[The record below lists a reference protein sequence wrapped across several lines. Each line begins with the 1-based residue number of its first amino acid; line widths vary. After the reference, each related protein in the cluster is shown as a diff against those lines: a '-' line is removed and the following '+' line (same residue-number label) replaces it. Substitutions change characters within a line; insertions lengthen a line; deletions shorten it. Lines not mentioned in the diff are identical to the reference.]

1 MGPPFSVDI
10 TSPNFEP
17 VGMYTHATDAGWISR
32 THRAIKPFRLRKP
45 ETVTDA
51 LGACADSDNA
61 TIIAGGIDLIR
72 RMRNGDSW
80 DALIDISGIRALR
93 GITDLGGSVRIG
105 ALTTHWDIETDPVLA
120 ERLPD
125 FQAAWKTIGNVRVR
139 MTGTIGGNLMAAE
152 AGYDGRVL
160 LGAMGGTMIFHSGDG
175 QYSAPAAADFR
186 ENLAP
191 SLLTGVEIPVF
202 DGARLAFDRSLKPV
216 VSVAAQLHGDVA
228 RIGVGCAFK
237 APQFWSGPVDD
248 MAGALPVAFPDP
260 INNPMGGGDYRR
272 RMIGVLAARLILT
285 MQEEARP

>member
-175 QYSAPAAADFR
+175 Q
-186 ENLAP
+186 
-191 SLLTGVEIPVF
+191 
-202 DGARLAFDRSLKPV
+202 
-216 VSVAAQLHGDVA
+216 
-228 RIGVGCAFK
+228 
-237 APQFWSGPVDD
+237 
-248 MAGALPVAFPDP
+248 
-260 INNPMGGGDYRR
+260 
-272 RMIGVLAARLILT
+272 
-285 MQEEARP
+285 

>member
-186 ENLAP
+186 ENVAP

-216 VSVAAQLHGDVA
+216 VSVSAQLHGDVA

-248 MAGALPVAFPDP
+248 MAGALPAAFPDP

-285 MQEEARP
+285 IQEEARP